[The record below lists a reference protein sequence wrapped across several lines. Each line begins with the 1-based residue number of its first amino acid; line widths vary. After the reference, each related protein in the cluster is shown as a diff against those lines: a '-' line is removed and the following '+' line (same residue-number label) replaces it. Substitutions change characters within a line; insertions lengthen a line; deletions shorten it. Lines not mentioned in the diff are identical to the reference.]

1 MIEVTLNMESNKYS
15 NDFEKRL
22 CCKLLK
28 ISEDSTLSV
37 MKQKYEEFTAN
48 NGELAKRLYG
58 KETSEKIIEF
68 LDKNLSGVVVKE
80 ENTGIIS
87 GKKQTDES
95 EEIRRIFKPTD
106 EEKRDDEL
114 NYLIS
119 RYDTDN
125 APKKI
130 ERDNA
135 VKKTKSLKRNNLM
148 KKVITVLLV
157 GGAIATI
164 TVSCNSNLF
173 SKDKVNSQI
182 TYVDSENQIYEFE
195 VACGSNENELDIA
208 RWFAKENPE
217 SNVDLKESYIKGRV
231 KILVLTT
238 NNKEL
243 ADELNGVAERT
254 FEEMSRQEEE
264 EMYRAAEGSL
274 KR

>member
-1 MIEVTLNMESNKYS
+1 MESNKYS

-28 ISEDSTLSV
+28 ISENSTLSA
-37 MKQKYEEFTAN
+37 MKKAYEEFTAN

-58 KETSEKIIEF
+58 KETGEKIIEF
-68 LDKNLSGVVVKE
+68 LDKNLSDVIVKE
-80 ENTGIIS
+80 EKTNITS
-87 GKKQTDES
+87 SENQTKES
-95 EEIRRIFKPTD
+95 EEIRRIFRPTD
-106 EEKRDDEL
+106 EERHDDEL
-114 NYLIS
+114 DYLIS

-130 ERDNA
+130 VRDNA
-135 VKKTKSLKRNNLM
+135 VKKTKGLKRNNLM

-157 GGAIATI
+157 GGAITTI
-164 TVSCNSNLF
+164 AVSCNSNLF

-195 VACGSNENELDIA
+195 VVCGSNENELDIV
-208 RWFAKENPE
+208 REYAKENPK

-238 NNKEL
+238 DDKEL
-243 ADELNGVAERT
+243 ADRLNDITKETLEG
-254 FEEMSRQEEE
+254 MSRQEEE
-264 EMYRAAEGSL
+264 EMYRAGEGSL

>member
-1 MIEVTLNMESNKYS
+1 MESNKYG

-28 ISEDSTLSV
+28 ISEDSTLSA
-37 MKQKYEEFTAN
+37 MKKAYEEFTAN
-48 NGELAKRLYG
+48 NGELAKGLYG

-68 LDKNLSGVVVKE
+68 LDKNLSDVIVDVIVKE
-80 ENTGIIS
+80 EKTNITS
-87 GKKQTDES
+87 SENQTKES
-95 EEIRRIFKPTD
+95 DEIRRIFNPT
-106 EEKRDDEL
+106 EKEIDDYKL
-114 NYLIS
+114 NLLIS

-125 APKKI
+125 TPKKI

-135 VKKTKSLKRNNLM
+135 VKKTKGLKRNNLM

-164 TVSCNSNLF
+164 AVSCNSNLF

-182 TYVDSENQIYEFE
+182 TYVDSENQIYEFK
-195 VACGSNENELDIA
+195 VVCGSNENELDIA

-243 ADELNGVAERT
+243 ADEWNGVAERT

-264 EMYRAAEGSL
+264 EMYRVAEGSL

>member
-1 MIEVTLNMESNKYS
+1 MESNKYG

-28 ISEDSTLSV
+28 ISEDSTLSA

-68 LDKNLSGVVVKE
+68 LDKNLSDVIVDVIVKE
-80 ENTGIIS
+80 EKTNITS
-87 GKKQTDES
+87 SENQTKES
-95 EEIRRIFKPTD
+95 EEIRRIFNPTD
-106 EEKRDDEL
+106 EEKHDDEL
-114 NYLIS
+114 DYLIS

-135 VKKTKSLKRNNLM
+135 VKKTKGLKRNNLM

-157 GGAIATI
+157 GGAITTI
-164 TVSCNSNLF
+164 AVSCNSNLF

-195 VACGSNENELDIA
+195 VVCGPNENELNVV
-208 RWFAKENPE
+208 RGYAKENPE
-217 SNVDLKESYIKGRV
+217 SNVDLKGSYIKGRV

-243 ADELNGVAERT
+243 ADRLNDITKET
-254 FEEMSRQEEE
+254 LEEMSRQEEE